1 MGTQGTN
8 KANRIIYLIPLLATL
23 LWGSNFLVGKNIL
36 QHVPPFTLGLLRWSF
51 ALIVLLPFTW
61 KTLCENW
68 KLYLRY
74 WKEIVL
80 MGFFGIAFFT
90 GVVYWG
96 MEHTNTVNASLL
108 SSLSPIFITIVA
120 YFMLH
125 ERINS
130 NQVIGIILSL
140 LGVLWIVSKGH
151 IGTIADMRLNN
162 GDIVLILSNVM
173 MAIYSVML
181 RKTAD
186 RLPGL
191 IGFTLI
197 VLAGVITAVPL
208 MLVEVSFRPVQLF
221 LWSNL
226 WSIAY
231 LGIFSSVIA
240 FFCWTKT
247 VHLLGPTKAS
257 PFMNLV
263 PVFATM
269 FAVLFLGEALLV
281 PQVIGG
287 VFVLLGVYWSSRPK
301 KSLVPISH
309 TNPRVQE
316 LKL

>member
-1 MGTQGTN
+1 MGTQGI
-8 KANRIIYLIPLLATL
+8 KINRIVYLIPLLATL

-36 QHVPPFTLGLLRWSF
+36 HHVPPFTLGFLRWSF

-61 KTLCENW
+61 KSLCENW
-68 KLYLRY
+68 EFYLKFWR
-74 WKEIVL
+74 EIL
-80 MGFFGIAFFT
+80 IMGFLGIALFT
-90 GVVYWG
+90 GLVYWG

-130 NQVIGIILSL
+130 NQIIGILLSL

-151 IGTIADMRLNN
+151 IGTFADIRLNN
-162 GDIVLILSNVM
+162 GDIVLILSNVL

-197 VLAGVITAVPL
+197 VFAGVLTSVPL
-208 MLVEVSFRPVQLF
+208 MMVEVSFRPVQLF
-221 LWSNL
+221 LWENL

-247 VHLLGPTKAS
+247 VHFLGPTKAS

-269 FAVLFLGEALLV
+269 FAVLFLREELLFSQIV
-281 PQVIGG
+281 GG
-287 VFVLLGVYWSSRPK
+287 VLVLLGVYWSSRPK
-301 KSLVPISH
+301 KSLVPISS
-309 TNPRVQE
+309 TNPQVQE
-316 LKL
+316 LKY

>member
-1 MGTQGTN
+1 MGTQGI
-8 KANRIIYLIPLLATL
+8 KINRIVYLIPLLATL

-36 QHVPPFTLGLLRWSF
+36 HHVPPFTLGLLRWSF

-61 KTLCENW
+61 KSLCENW
-68 KLYLRY
+68 EFYLKFWR
-74 WKEIVL
+74 EILL
-80 MGFFGIAFFT
+80 MGFLGIALFT
-90 GVVYWG
+90 GLVYWG

-130 NQVIGIILSL
+130 NQIIGILLSL

-151 IGTIADMRLNN
+151 IGTFADIRLNN
-162 GDIVLILSNVM
+162 GDIVLILSNVL

-197 VLAGVITAVPL
+197 VFAGVLTSVPL
-208 MLVEVSFRPVQLF
+208 MMVEVSFRPVQLF
-221 LWSNL
+221 LWENL

-247 VHLLGPTKAS
+247 VHFLGPTKAS
-257 PFMNLV
+257 PFMNVV

-269 FAVLFLGEALLV
+269 FAVLFLKEELLFSQIV
-281 PQVIGG
+281 GG
-287 VFVLLGVYWSSRPK
+287 VLVLLGVYWSSRPK
-301 KSLVPISH
+301 KSLVPISS
-309 TNPRVQE
+309 TNPQVQE
-316 LKL
+316 LKY

>member
-1 MGTQGTN
+1 M
-8 KANRIIYLIPLLATL
+8 IPLLATL

-36 QHVPPFTLGLLRWSF
+36 HHVPPFTLGFLRWSF

-61 KTLCENW
+61 KSLCENW
-68 KLYLRY
+68 EFYLKFWR
-74 WKEIVL
+74 EIL
-80 MGFFGIAFFT
+80 IMGFLGIALFT
-90 GVVYWG
+90 GLVYWG

-130 NQVIGIILSL
+130 NQIIGILLSL

-151 IGTIADMRLNN
+151 IGTFADIRLNN
-162 GDIVLILSNVM
+162 GDIVLILSNVL

-197 VLAGVITAVPL
+197 VFAGVLTSVPL
-208 MLVEVSFRPVQLF
+208 MMVEVSFRPVQLF
-221 LWSNL
+221 LWENL

-231 LGIFSSVIA
+231 LGIFFIGNCFLLLDQDSPLFRTNKSFTVYEFSTGFCYYVCCVVFERGTALFSDCRWSARALGCLLVIA
-240 FFCWTKT
+240 PEKESCTNFK
-247 VHLLGPTKAS
+247 HESAS
-257 PFMNLV
+257 S
-263 PVFATM
+263 
-269 FAVLFLGEALLV
+269 
-281 PQVIGG
+281 G
-287 VFVLLGVYWSSRPK
+287 VKILTLHAYRQC
-301 KSLVPISH
+301 I
-309 TNPRVQE
+309 
-316 LKL
+316 

>member
-1 MGTQGTN
+1 MGILSEILE
-8 KANRIIYLIPLLATL
+8 R
-23 LWGSNFLVGKNIL
+23 NI
-36 QHVPPFTLGLLRWSF
+36 V
-51 ALIVLLPFTW
+51 
-61 KTLCENW
+61 N
-68 KLYLRY
+68 
-74 WKEIVL
+74 
-80 MGFFGIAFFT
+80 GFFGNCFIYGT
-90 GVVYWG
+90 VYWG

-130 NQVIGIILSL
+130 NQIIGILLSL

-151 IGTIADMRLNN
+151 IGTFADIRLNN
-162 GDIVLILSNVM
+162 GDIVLILSNVL

-197 VLAGVITAVPL
+197 VFAGVLTSVPL
-208 MLVEVSFRPVQLF
+208 MMVEVSFRPVQLF
-221 LWSNL
+221 LWENL

-247 VHLLGPTKAS
+247 VHFLGPTKAS
-257 PFMNLV
+257 PFMNVV

-269 FAVLFLGEALLV
+269 FAVLFLREELLFSQIV
-281 PQVIGG
+281 GG
-287 VFVLLGVYWSSRPK
+287 VLVLLGVYWSSRPK
-301 KSLVPISH
+301 KSLVPISS
-309 TNPRVQE
+309 TNPQVQE
-316 LKL
+316 LKY

>member
-1 MGTQGTN
+1 MGTQGI
-8 KANRIIYLIPLLATL
+8 KINRIVYLIPLLATL

-36 QHVPPFTLGLLRWSF
+36 HHVPPFTLGFLRWSF

-61 KTLCENW
+61 KLLCENW
-68 KLYLRY
+68 KFYLKFWR
-74 WKEIVL
+74 EILV
-80 MGFFGIAFFT
+80 MGFLGIALFT
-90 GVVYWG
+90 GLVYWG

-130 NQVIGIILSL
+130 NQIIGILLSL

-151 IGTIADMRLNN
+151 IGTFADIRLNN
-162 GDIVLILSNVM
+162 GDIVLILSNVL

-197 VLAGVITAVPL
+197 VFAGVLTSVPL
-208 MLVEVSFRPVQLF
+208 MMVEVSFRPVQLF
-221 LWSNL
+221 LWENL

-247 VHLLGPTKAS
+247 VHFLGPTKAS

-269 FAVLFLGEALLV
+269 FAVLFLREELLFSQIV
-281 PQVIGG
+281 GG
-287 VFVLLGVYWSSRPK
+287 VLVLLGVYWSSRPK
-301 KSLVPISH
+301 KSLVPISS
-309 TNPRVQE
+309 TNPQVQE
-316 LKL
+316 LKY

>member
-1 MGTQGTN
+1 MGTQGI
-8 KANRIIYLIPLLATL
+8 KINRIVYLIPLLATL

-36 QHVPPFTLGLLRWSF
+36 HHVPPFTLGFLRWSF

-61 KTLCENW
+61 KSLCENW
-68 KLYLRY
+68 EFYLKFWR
-74 WKEIVL
+74 EILL
-80 MGFFGIAFFT
+80 MGFLGIALFT
-90 GVVYWG
+90 GLVYWG

-130 NQVIGIILSL
+130 NQIIGILLSL

-151 IGTIADMRLNN
+151 IGTFADIRLNN
-162 GDIVLILSNVM
+162 GDIVLILSNVL

-197 VLAGVITAVPL
+197 VFAGVLTSVPL
-208 MLVEVSFRPVQLF
+208 MMVEVSFRPVQLF
-221 LWSNL
+221 LWENL

-247 VHLLGPTKAS
+247 VHFLGPTKAS

-269 FAVLFLGEALLV
+269 FAVLFLREELLFSQIV
-281 PQVIGG
+281 GG
-287 VFVLLGVYWSSRPK
+287 VLVLLGVYWSSRPK
-301 KSLVPISH
+301 KSLVPISS
-309 TNPRVQE
+309 TNPQVQE
-316 LKL
+316 LKY

>member
-1 MGTQGTN
+1 MVTQGI
-8 KANRIIYLIPLLATL
+8 KINRIVYLIPLLATL

-36 QHVPPFTLGLLRWSF
+36 HHVPPFTLGFLRWSF

-61 KTLCENW
+61 KSLCENW
-68 KLYLRY
+68 EFYLKFWR
-74 WKEIVL
+74 EILL
-80 MGFFGIAFFT
+80 MGFLGIALFT
-90 GVVYWG
+90 GLVYWG

-130 NQVIGIILSL
+130 NQIIGILLSL

-151 IGTIADMRLNN
+151 IGTFADIRLNN
-162 GDIVLILSNVM
+162 GDIVLILSNVL

-197 VLAGVITAVPL
+197 VFAGVLTSVPL
-208 MLVEVSFRPVQLF
+208 MMVEVSFRPVQLF
-221 LWSNL
+221 LWENL

-247 VHLLGPTKAS
+247 VHFLGPTKAS
-257 PFMNLV
+257 PFMNVV

-269 FAVLFLGEALLV
+269 FAVLFLREELLFSQIV
-281 PQVIGG
+281 GG
-287 VFVLLGVYWSSRPK
+287 VLVLLGVYWSSRPK
-301 KSLVPISH
+301 KSLVPISS
-309 TNPRVQE
+309 TNPQVQE
-316 LKL
+316 LKY

>member
-1 MGTQGTN
+1 MGTQGI
-8 KANRIIYLIPLLATL
+8 KINRIVYLIPLLATL

-36 QHVPPFTLGLLRWSF
+36 HHVPPFTLGFLRWSF

-61 KTLCENW
+61 KSLCENW
-68 KLYLRY
+68 EFYLKFWR
-74 WKEIVL
+74 EILV
-80 MGFFGIAFFT
+80 MGFLGIALFT
-90 GVVYWG
+90 GLVYWG

-130 NQVIGIILSL
+130 NQIIGILLSL

-151 IGTIADMRLNN
+151 IGTFADIRLNN
-162 GDIVLILSNVM
+162 GDIVLILSNVL

-197 VLAGVITAVPL
+197 VFAGVLTSVPL
-208 MLVEVSFRPVQLF
+208 MMVEVSFRPVQLF
-221 LWSNL
+221 LWENL

-247 VHLLGPTKAS
+247 VHFLGPTKAS
-257 PFMNLV
+257 PFMNVV

-269 FAVLFLGEALLV
+269 FAVLFLREELLFSQIV
-281 PQVIGG
+281 GG
-287 VFVLLGVYWSSRPK
+287 VLVLLGVYWSSRPK
-301 KSLVPISH
+301 KSLVPISS
-309 TNPRVQE
+309 TNPQVQE
-316 LKL
+316 LKY

>member
-1 MGTQGTN
+1 MGTQGI
-8 KANRIIYLIPLLATL
+8 KINRIVYLIPLLATL

-36 QHVPPFTLGLLRWSF
+36 HHVPPFTLGFLRWSF

-61 KTLCENW
+61 KSLCENW
-68 KLYLRY
+68 EFYLKFWR
-74 WKEIVL
+74 EILL
-80 MGFFGIAFFT
+80 MGFLGIALFT
-90 GVVYWG
+90 GLVYWG

-130 NQVIGIILSL
+130 NQIIGILLSL

-151 IGTIADMRLNN
+151 IGTFADIRLNN
-162 GDIVLILSNVM
+162 GDIVLILSNVL

-197 VLAGVITAVPL
+197 VFAGVLTSVPL
-208 MLVEVSFRPVQLF
+208 MMVEVSFRPVQLF
-221 LWSNL
+221 LWENL

-247 VHLLGPTKAS
+247 VHFLGPTKAS
-257 PFMNLV
+257 PFMNVV

-269 FAVLFLGEALLV
+269 FAVLFLREELLFSQIV
-281 PQVIGG
+281 GG
-287 VFVLLGVYWSSRPK
+287 VLVLLGVYWSSRPK
-301 KSLVPISH
+301 KSLVPISS
-309 TNPRVQE
+309 TSPQVQE
-316 LKL
+316 LKY